1 MLPLVAR
8 NDSET
13 TFVSF
18 AIARGMPFT
27 AILNRVYK
35 GERVCCLWVEI
46 EEAREG

>member
-27 AILNRVYK
+27 AIFNWVYK
-35 GERVCCLWVEI
+35 GEAGLLFV
-46 EEAREG
+46 G